1 MQAQSGTY
9 ANFLFSSFQLI
20 RRRAILDKS
29 FAAFLRRSLPY
40 RRIRPPGG
48 RARWGVV
55 QLVGHLTVNEDGE
68 GSNPSAPAKFF
79 NQSNAI
85 FPRRA
90 QQRLRRADRNGT
102 AAAYYCSGSATTLM
116 PAPSGINRS
125 NAAASSGRVLRFLA
139 SSILYRNSFSSSI
152 TAAKLFCSSA

>member
-1 MQAQSGTY
+1 MTFMQGQSRTY
-9 ANFLFSSFQLI
+9 ANFLFSSFPLI

-68 GSNPSAPAKFF
+68 GSNPSAPAKFSTHPTRYF
-79 NQSNAI
+79 QGARVNRFKQEAPHLKPLQPI
-85 FPRRA
+85 IARA
-90 QQRLRRADRNGT
+90 
-102 AAAYYCSGSATTLM
+102 
-116 PAPSGINRS
+116 APQH
-125 NAAASSGRVLRFLA
+125 
-139 SSILYRNSFSSSI
+139 
-152 TAAKLFCSSA
+152 

>member
-1 MQAQSGTY
+1 MAFIEAQSGTY
-9 ANFLFSSFQLI
+9 ANFLFSSFPLI

-68 GSNPSAPAKFF
+68 GSNPSAPAKFLPI
-79 NQSNAI
+79 QRDKKSLRLSPSRSAI
-85 FPRRA
+85 
-90 QQRLRRADRNGT
+90 LRRASPSSRRPSIRRS
-102 AAAYYCSGSATTLM
+102 CSPFSANCPR
-116 PAPSGINRS
+116 PAPSEIR
-125 NAAASSGRVLRFLA
+125 R
-139 SSILYRNSFSSSI
+139 
-152 TAAKLFCSSA
+152 

>member
-1 MQAQSGTY
+1 MAFMQAQSGTY
-9 ANFLFSSFQLI
+9 ANFLFSSFPLI

-68 GSNPSAPAKFF
+68 GSNPSAPAKFPPV
-79 NQSNAI
+79 QRDI
-85 FPRRA
+85 PRRA
-90 QQRLRRADRNGT
+90 RQKLQTRRATSET
-102 AAAYYCSGSATTLM
+102 A
-116 PAPSGINRS
+116 
-125 NAAASSGRVLRFLA
+125 
-139 SSILYRNSFSSSI
+139 
-152 TAAKLFCSSA
+152 

>member
-1 MQAQSGTY
+1 MAFIEAQSGTY
-9 ANFLFSSFQLI
+9 ANFLFSSFPLI

-79 NQSNAI
+79 FSFRQGWWM
-85 FPRRA
+85 RR
-90 QQRLRRADRNGT
+90 RLRRSPFT
-102 AAAYYCSGSATTLM
+102 
-116 PAPSGINRS
+116 PAR
-125 NAAASSGRVLRFLA
+125 L
-139 SSILYRNSFSSSI
+139 
-152 TAAKLFCSSA
+152 T